1 MGKNILNLNEQILR
15 MKSLFTEERL
25 FGNLVE
31 DDPGCQCDD
40 PKKEKYGKY
49 NSTTQDCDPK
59 LCENKDKDKDGNKVP
74 APLADKSKNMNFKT
88 KADAEG
94 DKEKMKGDYQDKKIN
109 YNLDES
115 ACKDHIKYMI
125 KGTRSGKTK
134 EMYLQS
140 KNSNGG
146 TDIDVLEWCMKK
158 HSDKWQNRND
168 GNLPWQ
174 KTDDIRRLY
183 DTLSLKM
190 LPWLSKRAESGT
202 SVDQEISNTEYD
214 EESAEGGGSGRIV
227 VKNDAGRKIAIIH
240 RKGTENKW
248 TFRTPIKLKN
258 TIPLIDKS
266 DKGNIKFR
274 DAYVNDIYKRLNID
288 PKKQRIVI
296 QRSIETDGYDQGTF
310 VLKNLE

>member
-1 MGKNILNLNEQILR
+1 MRNNILNLKEEILR
-15 MKSLFTEERL
+15 IKSLFTEERM

-49 NSTTQDCDPK
+49 NPTTSQCDPK
-59 LCENKDKDKDGNKVP
+59 LCENKDKDGKNVP
-74 APLADKSKNMNFKT
+74 APLADKAKNMNFKT
-88 KADAEG
+88 KADAQGE
-94 DKEKMKGDYQDKKIN
+94 KEEMKADYQEKKTD
-109 YNLDES
+109 YKLDEKS
-115 ACKDHIKYMI
+115 CKDHLKYMI

-134 EMYLQS
+134 EMYQ
-140 KNSNGG
+140 KTANKNGG
-146 TDIDVLEWCMKK
+146 TDMDVFVWCMKN

-174 KTDDIRRLY
+174 KTDEIRRLY
-183 DTLSLKM
+183 DTLSLPMPK
-190 LPWLSKRAESGT
+190 WLSARADDGET
-202 SVDQEISNTEYD
+202 SDDQQITNDFYD
-214 EESAEGGGSGRIV
+214 EEGAEGGGSGRIV

-258 TIPLIDKS
+258 AIPLIDKS

-274 DAYVNDIYKRLNID
+274 DTYVNDIYKRLNID

-296 QRSIETDGYDQGTF
+296 QKAIETDGYDQGTF